1 MLICLGGGQSGPRD
15 TTSGISALMDHSVMA
30 GPGHETGVHQ
40 VESSL
45 MHALWRLAHGSE
57 VDKYGTEKEIIL
69 L

>member
-1 MLICLGGGQSGPRD
+1 
-15 TTSGISALMDHSVMA
+15 MDHSVMA